1 MKRLACASLVLAL
14 LSGST
19 LARADVPASDGA
31 SAQVFFERG
40 RQAAARGDAAEA
52 CKNFEES
59 LRLDLA
65 VGTLF
70 NLARCEQDLGRLAN
84 AWQHLREGIDR
95 LEEKDPRR
103 KQAIAAAN
111 ELEPRVPRL
120 AVKLAPGTS
129 GKVFRDGVEL
139 ASLSL
144 ASPLPVNPG
153 HHVIVVRASGRA
165 EASYEVDLREGEQR
179 TIDVAPGKT
188 LPGESSDRAQAK
200 PRSSP
205 LRTTGWATAGVGAG
219 ALAVGL
225 VTGAIALERSLVV
238 HDHCDD
244 ANVCDD
250 TGMDALASSKQF
262 GGIAT
267 VTTIAGAA
275 LIATGV
281 VLVILGKTPP
291 TTTGSSP
298 STVFRF

>member
-1 MKRLACASLVLAL
+1 MKRSVSVLIATVTL
-14 LSGST
+14 FGST
-19 LARADVPASDGA
+19 LAFADAPASDGV

-84 AWQHLREGIDR
+84 AWQHLREGIER

-103 KQAIAAAN
+103 KQALAAAN

-120 AVKLAPGTS
+120 AVRLSPGAS
-129 GKVFRDGVEL
+129 GQVFRDGVEL

-153 HHVIVVRASGRA
+153 QHVIVVRASGRA
-165 EASYEVDLREGEQR
+165 DASYEVDLRESEQR
-179 TIDVAPGKT
+179 TIVVAPGKA
-188 LPGESSDRAQAK
+188 LPGESADHAPTK
-200 PRSSP
+200 TRSSP
-205 LRTTGWATAGVGAG
+205 LRTAGWATAGVGAG

-225 VTGAIALERSLVV
+225 VTGAVALERSLVV

-244 ANVCDD
+244 TNACDS
-250 TGMDALASSKQF
+250 TGLDALSTSKPF
-262 GGIAT
+262 GAIAT
-267 VTTIAGAA
+267 VTLIAGAA
-275 LIATGV
+275 LVATGV
-281 VLVILGKTPP
+281 VLVILGKSPP
-291 TTTGSSP
+291 ATTGALP
-298 STVFRF
+298 SAALRF

>member
-1 MKRLACASLVLAL
+1 SLVLAL
-14 LSGST
+14 FSRST
-19 LARADVPASDGA
+19 LALADAPTSDGA

-103 KQAIAAAN
+103 KPALAAAN
-111 ELEPRVPRL
+111 EFEPRVPRL
-120 AVKLAPGTS
+120 AVKLAPGAS
-129 GKVFRDGVEL
+129 GQVLRDGVEL

-144 ASPLPVNPG
+144 GSPLPVNPG
-153 HHVIVVRASGRA
+153 HHVIVVRAVNHA
-165 EASYEVDLREGEQR
+165 DASYEVDLREGEQR
-179 TIDVAPGKT
+179 TLVVAPGLSASPKE
-188 LPGESSDRAQAK
+188 PK

-225 VTGAIALERSLVV
+225 VTGAIALERSFVV
-238 HDHCDD
+238 HDHCSDV
-244 ANVCDD
+244 NLCDD
-250 TGMDALASSKQF
+250 TGMNALATSKQF

-291 TTTGSSP
+291 TTTGALR
-298 STVFRF
+298 STVLRF